1 MVSNFRTEMLVE
13 RNESEGIILNQIVFK
28 DEEID

>member
-1 MVSNFRTEMLVE
+1 MVSNFRTDMLME
-13 RNESEGIILNQIVFK
+13 RNESEGIILNHIVFK

>member
-1 MVSNFRTEMLVE
+1 MVSNFRTEMLME

>member
-1 MVSNFRTEMLVE
+1 MVSNFRTDMLME
-13 RNESEGIILNQIVFK
+13 RNESEVIILNQIVFK

>member
-13 RNESEGIILNQIVFK
+13 RNESEGIILNKIVFN
-28 DEEID
+28 DGEID

>member
-1 MVSNFRTEMLVE
+1 MVSNFRTDMLME
-13 RNESEGIILNQIVFK
+13 SNESEGIILNQIVFK

>member
-13 RNESEGIILNQIVFK
+13 RNESEGIILNKIVFK

>member
-1 MVSNFRTEMLVE
+1 MVSNFRTDMLME
-13 RNESEGIILNQIVFK
+13 RNESEGIILNQIIFK

>member
-1 MVSNFRTEMLVE
+1 MVSNFRTDMLME
-13 RNESEGIILNQIVFK
+13 RNESEGIILNQSVFK

>member
-1 MVSNFRTEMLVE
+1 MVSNFRTDMLME

>member
-13 RNESEGIILNQIVFK
+13 RNESEGIILNQIIFK

>member
-1 MVSNFRTEMLVE
+1 MVSNFRTDMLME

-28 DEEID
+28 DREID

>member
-1 MVSNFRTEMLVE
+1 MVSNFMTDMLME
-13 RNESEGIILNQIVFK
+13 RNDSEGIILNQIVFK